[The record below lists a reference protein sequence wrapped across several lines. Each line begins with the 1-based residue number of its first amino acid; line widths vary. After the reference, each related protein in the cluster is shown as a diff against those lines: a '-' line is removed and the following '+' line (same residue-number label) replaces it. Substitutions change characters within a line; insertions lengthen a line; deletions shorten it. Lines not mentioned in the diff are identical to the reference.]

1 MSMKCEKKCILFELG
16 RWSKQVHHFGGG
28 FTSLA
33 EDCTELR
40 GHASEQGPT
49 CLGTLAAL
57 PGEGH
62 EEKKKKNVFSVEFM
76 ACQRFAALASVC
88 CYWEH
93 EKTHATEGEVTSP
106 GSKANRG
113 RNPEEVWET
122 SDMQSARSWL
132 QQCGHG
138 DWQRGG
144 PSLSAS

>member
-1 MSMKCEKKCILFELG
+1 MPLNKGPHVWEPSQPFLGKATKK
-16 RWSKQVHHFGGG
+16 
-28 FTSLA
+28 
-33 EDCTELR
+33 
-40 GHASEQGPT
+40 
-49 CLGTLAAL
+49 
-57 PGEGH
+57 
-62 EEKKKKNVFSVEFM
+62 KKKKNVFSVEFM

-132 QQCGHG
+132 QQRGHG